1 MKQLS
6 KEEFKELSYEKIFEL
21 LETSESGLSEAEVA
35 KRQRDLGFNEI
46 PEKKKSLIVLFFK
59 KFWGLTAWMLELIII
74 LSIFLRHY
82 LDAYFIGALL
92 LLNALLSFYQ
102 ESKSSN
108 AVEALKKQLAIKV
121 RTLRSQW
128 VLIDAREVTVGD
140 IIRIRAGDFVPA
152 DVKIID
158 GSIGV
163 DQSALT
169 GESQLIQK
177 TTNDILYSGSIVKN
191 GECSAVVVFIGNK
204 TYFGKTTELV
214 ELAKPKLNIEHMITK
229 VVKFLMVIVI
239 GSLAVTFVVS
249 YVRGENLFALLPL
262 MLILLVSAI
271 PVALPAMFTVSMAL
285 GSQQL
290 SKQGILVTR
299 LNASE
304 DVASMTTLCAD
315 KTGTITE
322 NKLSLSQVKSAS
334 NFKEE
339 DIYIYGALCSLEA
352 NNDPIDLAFLNVVK
366 DKNLDLSTYEQ
377 VNFIPFDPKLKRTQS
392 VVKINNEQLII
403 TKGAYESICN
413 VCPISDEKMKSELD
427 NTVDEWAKN
436 GYKTIA
442 ISVEKSGKIEFVGIA
457 ALHDPPRKDSS
468 VFIKELRK
476 LGVKIKMLTG
486 DAKPIAQEIA
496 TQVGIGG
503 NIARPEVIRQA
514 ISNDAKKA
522 YEIANQ
528 ADGFCE
534 VLPED
539 KFYIVKSLQGGNEI
553 VGMTGDGVNDAPALK
568 QAEVGI
574 AVSNATDIA
583 KKAASVVLLQEGL
596 GTIVNL
602 IKMGRIIHHR
612 VLNWIVNKIVKTFQT
627 VVFVCV
633 AYLISSKFVVSAL
646 DVVLL
651 LFIIDFVTISFSTD
665 NVRWSKKP
673 EVFNIKPLVNVSV
686 IIGVLTVLES
696 LFILYVADRNYRI
709 FSNAHMLHSFGFG
722 ILLFSNIFN
731 VFVIRERGH
740 FWESMP
746 SKTLLISMITDAI
759 VGVLMLSFGIIVAKL
774 PIELVVILIGYL
786 ALVSI
791 LNDFIKVA
799 LARKS

>member
-21 LETSESGLSEAEVA
+21 LETSESGLSEAEVV

-74 LSIFLRHY
+74 LSIFLKHY

-352 NNDPIDLAFLNVVK
+352 NNDPIDLAFLNVAK

-413 VCPISDEKMKSELD
+413 VCPISDEKMKSEFD
-427 NTVDEWAKN
+427 NTVEQWAKN

-442 ISVEKSGKIEFVGIA
+442 ISIEKSGKIEFVGIA
-457 ALHDPPRKDSS
+457 ALYDPPRKDSS

-539 KFYIVKSLQGGNEI
+539 KFYIVKSLQSGNEI

-696 LFILYVADRNYRI
+696 LFVLYLADRNYQI

-759 VGVLMLSFGIIVAKL
+759 VGVLMLSFGIVVAKL

-786 ALVSI
+786 VLVSI